1 MRAFEPK
8 AAGALFVVFIS
19 EVRLERRHL
28 MTDATDLQ
36 PCSC

>member
-8 AAGALFVVFIS
+8 AAGALFVAVII
-19 EVRLERRHL
+19 EVRFERRHL
-28 MTDATDLQ
+28 TTDATDLQ